1 MNRSSRWCVSWS
13 CQVVF
18 LLASLGA
25 PVFAQT
31 ERASDQTAG
40 HLSAHSADRTTDR
53 TPGGPSQNTSPPTPQ
68 RTSGPLKQASGEARV
83 EHALQAARNNV
94 LDLRA
99 LLLEMPKATDL
110 HNHLFG
116 AVYAESLLRAG
127 VEDQLCVNTT
137 TLSFVKTHQDVD
149 VGVKGK
155 PCGEGSVPAVQAYR
169 DQVLYDA
176 LVDAFSMRGYVP
188 TPGVTGHDKFF
199 STFRKFD
206 GTDPRHLGEYVDEV
220 AARAAKQNE
229 QYVELMH
236 TPDFSQAAALARE
249 IGWQDDL
256 AAFRDKLLA
265 HGLRDSVASARA
277 QLNEM
282 EKVRREREHCGE
294 AKETNACQLQ
304 VRYLYQILRG
314 FPKEQVFAQT
324 LAGFE
329 TVAADSRFVGINFV
343 MPEDGFIAM
352 SDYAVQ
358 MRMVEILHGLY
369 PHVHITLH
377 AGEIAP
383 GLVPYEGLCCHI
395 RLAVE
400 QGHAERIGHGVD
412 VMYEDRPYE
421 LLEEMAQKH
430 VMVEINLTSED
441 VILGVTGKSH
451 PFSIYRRFAVP
462 IALSTDDEGVSRID
476 LTNEYVR
483 AVQTYELHYRDLKQL
498 VRTGLEYS
506 FLPGKSL
513 WLDQDRF
520 QQMHPSCA
528 HDLLAGGKMS
538 DGCTQFLA
546 GSEKA
551 QQQLELERRF
561 HAFESSH

>member
-1 MNRSSRWCVSWS
+1 MNLFLGSSVSW
-13 CQVVF
+13 CCRVLF
-18 LLASLGA
+18 LTALFSTTL
-25 PVFAQT
+25 FAQT
-31 ERASDQTAG
+31 HHASSQP
-40 HLSAHSADRTTDR
+40 ADRAGD
-53 TPGGPSQNTSPPTPQ
+53 SAMQ
-68 RTSGPLKQASGEARV
+68 RPAGPLRHASSEAGIER
-83 EHALQAARNNV
+83 ALQAARNNP

-99 LLLEMPKATDL
+99 LLFDMPKGTDL

-116 AVYAESLLRAG
+116 AVYAESFIRAG
-127 VEDQLCVNTT
+127 VEDQLCVNTS
-137 TLSFVKTHQDVD
+137 TLSFLKTHQDVD
-149 VGVKGK
+149 AGTKGK

-169 DQVLYDA
+169 DQVLYDS
-176 LVDAFSMRGYVP
+176 LVDAFSMRGFVP

-220 AARAAKQNE
+220 ATRAAKQNE
-229 QYVELMH
+229 QYLELMH
-236 TPDFSQAAALARE
+236 TPDFSEAAALSRE

-265 HGLRDSVASARA
+265 RGLRDSVASARA
-277 QLNEM
+277 QLDDM
-282 EKVRREREHCGE
+282 ERVRREREHCGDL
-294 AKETNACQLQ
+294 KETSACHLQ

-343 MPEDGFIAM
+343 MPEDGFIPM

-358 MRMVEILHGLY
+358 MRMVEFLHGLY
-369 PHVHITLH
+369 PTVHITLH
-377 AGEIAP
+377 AGEIGP

-395 RLAVE
+395 RLAIE

-421 LLEEMAQKH
+421 LLQEMAQKH
-430 VMVEINLTSED
+430 VMVEINLTSND
-441 VILGVTGKSH
+441 VILGITGKSE
-451 PFSIYRRFAVP
+451 PFPIYRRFGVP
-462 IALSTDDEGVSRID
+462 VALSTDDEGVSRID

-483 AVQTYELHYRDLKQL
+483 AVQTYDLHYSDLKQL
-498 VRTGLEYS
+498 VRTGLEHS
-506 FLPGKSL
+506 FLPGRSL
-513 WLDQDRF
+513 WQDQDRF
-520 QQMHPSCA
+520 KQLSTNCA
-528 HDLLAGGKMS
+528 HEDLRAGAKNS
-538 DGCTQFLA
+538 DGCARFLA

-561 HAFESSH
+561 FAFESTH